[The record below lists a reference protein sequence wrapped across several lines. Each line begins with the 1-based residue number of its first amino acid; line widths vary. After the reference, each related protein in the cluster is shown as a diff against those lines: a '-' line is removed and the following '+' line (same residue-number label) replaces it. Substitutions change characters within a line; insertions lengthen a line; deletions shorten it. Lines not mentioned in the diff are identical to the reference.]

1 VERLNKDARVA
12 VPRRKKPDGTET
24 AAVAG
29 VEGATIA
36 QGDLSNLHLDGPMQR
51 QTFQQVAVTLQ
62 GEIDGWTARADP
74 PARPGLDLPGTRT
87 TLVRALDPEKT
98 LPARI
103 ATRVKVPQERGW
115 NPEDPLEGIM
125 AAPEFPT
132 PMVTALREM
141 SQDYVMPGLANL
153 PQNSVTVLEAN
164 NRFINSFM
172 IGLNHEMS
180 RELLWREYPTDQRGT
195 YFRQFWDP
203 STRVPPPGE
212 TSPPDLHDLSPI
224 DTWARL
230 RRLDKGEGAAQTGK
244 LVLVVR
250 GQLLRRFEADVLA
263 IEATKATKATPR
275 GLGSAEKWPVFEGR
289 LDPDLNFFGFDLS
302 RTEAKTGGS
311 DGAGWFFVLQQHPT
325 KPHYGL
331 EEEEPGTANVP
342 GGHPASWADLSWAHL
357 CATQDDLDR
366 LSYAPAAPPASATPA
381 STTGPA
387 WGTDS
392 AQAAAVALR
401 VPVRIAIHAT
411 DVLP

>member
-1 VERLNKDARVA
+1 
-12 VPRRKKPDGTET
+12 
-24 AAVAG
+24 
-29 VEGATIA
+29 
-36 QGDLSNLHLDGPMQR
+36 M
-51 QTFQQVAVTLQ
+51 TLQ
-62 GEIDGWTARADP
+62 GELDTWTSRADP
-74 PARPGLDLPGTRT
+74 PARPPLDLRRTRT
-87 TLVRALDPEKT
+87 TLLRALDPDKT
-98 LPARI
+98 LPARV
-103 ATRVKVPQERGW
+103 AARVKVPQERGW
-115 NPEDPLEGIM
+115 DPEDPLEGIM

-132 PMVTALREM
+132 PMVTALREL

-212 TSPPDLHDLSPI
+212 TSPPDLHDLSPLH
-224 DTWARL
+224 TWSRM

-244 LVLVVR
+244 LVIVVR
-250 GQLLRRFEADVLA
+250 GQLLRRFDADVLA
-263 IEATKATKATPR
+263 IEATKSTPR
-275 GLGSAEKWPVFEGR
+275 GLGAAEQWPVFEGR
-289 LDPDLNFFGFDLS
+289 LEPDLNFFGFDLS

-311 DGAGWFFVLQQHPT
+311 SGAGWFFVLQQHPT

-331 EEEEPGTANVP
+331 EEAEPGTVNVP
-342 GGHPASWADLSWAHL
+342 GGNPASWAELSWAHL
-357 CATQDDLDR
+357 CATQADLDR
-366 LSYAPAAPPASATPA
+366 LSYAPATAPTSATPT
-381 STTGPA
+381 STLGPA